1 MKDQLSTATKL
12 LYPERY
18 PLKYNKMNLTG
29 FLQRFAQ
36 VALIQNFLK
45 THFALIFLI
54 LFSFLLIFTG
64 LDDTVLQ
71 VDEGADTFIS
81 TTILKYGYPKHSD
94 GTHYSMAEG
103 DAFDGIFLYRT
114 WAPYYLQ
121 SISLQLFGQ
130 NTFSARFPFAILGVF
145 SIWSLYSFTLLW
157 TNRKTI
163 AFVASLLLATSVPA
177 LLYFRTAR
185 YVAIPILLTPLLL
198 RFYIPIFDKEKWNP
212 VPLTLVSIIYFHTM
226 YVEFAGVIMGM
237 MIHLCV
243 YRSRV
248 TKNNLAKVKGSAII
262 TGLFCLPWLATLPDL
277 MNTLSEFYTSA
288 SPLIDTSLW
297 RFPKHFF
304 AFLFQINNYIF
315 PFILAPLLFISSLKK
330 LRFQISLLLFCCMSV
345 LITASLHSI
354 PLMQYIAACFPM
366 LFILLA
372 MVVFHLF
379 EKSAARQSALL
390 LVLIFTN
397 LVHVGPLLPLKQIA
411 KSNPENFAATDY
423 SLNATKIFLRET
435 NFKSVFYLYWQ
446 ELSHRYQGPLDELVR
461 FFKTHGKKG
470 ETCYIDN
477 ESETLALLTELK
489 MIHDKNLDFR
499 SRPDWIVLRGNQRN
513 PQPNEVILRLKEKLN
528 TIFSTHNYEKI
539 IVNAP
544 VKRINNSYDIQI
556 HRFRSP
562 TSSEKVHVYRRI
574 AEKQG
579 PSEHPS

>member
-36 VALIQNFLK
+36 VTLIQNFLK

-145 SIWSLYSFTLLW
+145 SIWSLYSFTLRW

-288 SPLIDTSLW
+288 SPLIDTSVW

-423 SLNATKIFLRET
+423 SLNATKVFLRET

>member
-1 MKDQLSTATKL
+1 MKDQIPTATKL
-12 LYPERY
+12 LYPAHY
-18 PLKYNKMNLTG
+18 PLKYNKKDPTG
-29 FLQRFAQ
+29 YLQRFTK

-45 THFALIFLI
+45 THLALIFLI
-54 LFSFLLIFTG
+54 PFSFLLVFTG

-71 VDEGADTFIS
+71 VDEAGDTFIS

-94 GTHYSMAEG
+94 GIHYTMPEG

-114 WAPYYLQ
+114 WVPYYLQ

-130 NTFSARFPFAILGVF
+130 NTFSARLPFAILGVL
-145 SIWSLYSFTLLW
+145 SVWTLYSFTLRW

-163 AFVASLLLATSVPA
+163 AFLASLLLAASVPA

-198 RFYIPIFDKEKWNP
+198 RFYITIFDKAKWNP

-237 MIHLCV
+237 LVHLCV
-243 YRSRV
+243 YRNRV
-248 TKNNLAKVKGSAII
+248 TNSNLAKVKGSAII
-262 TGLFCLPWLATLPDL
+262 TGLFCLPWLATIPAL
-277 MNTLSEFYTSA
+277 MSKVSELYTSA
-288 SPLIDTSLW
+288 SPLVDTSWW

-315 PFILAPLLFISSLKK
+315 PFILAPFLFISFLRHQ
-330 LRFQISLLLFCCMSV
+330 RFQVSLLLFCSMSV

-354 PLMQYIAACFPM
+354 PLMQYIAACIPM

-372 MVVFHLF
+372 MIVFHLF
-379 EKSAARQSALL
+379 ETSVARQSALL

-397 LVHVGPLLPLKQIA
+397 LVHVGPLLPLKQIV
-411 KSNPENFAATDY
+411 KNNPEKFVATDY
-423 SLNATKIFLRET
+423 SKNATKTFLRET
-435 NFKSVFYLYWQ
+435 NLKSVFYLYWQ
-446 ELSHRYQGPLDELVR
+446 ELTHRYQGPLDELVR
-461 FFKTHGKKG
+461 FFETHGKKG

-477 ESETLALLTELK
+477 ESETLALLTGLK
-489 MIHDKNLDFR
+489 MIHDKDLDFR

-513 PQPNEVILRLKEKLN
+513 SHPNEVVLNLKEKLN
-528 TIFSTHNYEKI
+528 TIFSAHNYEKI
-539 IVNAP
+539 VLNAP

-562 TSSEKVHVYRRI
+562 ISSERVHIYRRV

-579 PSEHPS
+579 PS

>member
-1 MKDQLSTATKL
+1 MKDQISTATKL
-12 LYPERY
+12 LYPGHT
-18 PLKYNKMNLTG
+18 PLKYNRVDLTG
-29 FLQRFAQ
+29 FLQRFSK

-45 THFALIFLI
+45 THLALIFLI
-54 LFSFLLIFTG
+54 PFAFLLIFTG

-94 GTHYSMAEG
+94 GTHYTMREG
-103 DAFDGIFLYRT
+103 DAFGGIFLYRT

-130 NTFSARFPFAILGVF
+130 NTFSARLPFALLGVF
-145 SIWSLYSFTLLW
+145 SIWSLYSFTLRW

-163 AFVASLLLATSVPA
+163 AFMASLLLATSVPA

-185 YVAIPILLTPLLL
+185 YIAIPILLTPLLL
-198 RFYIPIFDKEKWNP
+198 RFYITIFDKAKWNP

-237 MIHLCV
+237 LIHL
-243 YRSRV
+243 YIFRNRV
-248 TKNNLAKVKGSAII
+248 TNSNLTKVTGSAII
-262 TGLFCLPWLATLPDL
+262 TGLLCLPWLVTIPAL
-277 MNTLSEFYTSA
+277 MSKLSGFYTSA
-288 SPLIDTSLW
+288 SSLIDTSWW

-315 PFILAPLLFISSLKK
+315 PFILAPFLFILFLKNQ
-330 LRFQISLLLFCCMSV
+330 RFQVSLLLLCSMSV

-354 PLMQYIAACFPM
+354 PLMQYIAACIPI
-366 LFILLA
+366 LFVLLA

-379 EKSAARQSALL
+379 EKSVAWQSILL

-397 LVHVGPLLPLKQIA
+397 LVHVGPLLPLKQIVRN
-411 KSNPENFAATDY
+411 NPDKFKATDY
-423 SLNATKIFLRET
+423 SQNAAKTFLRET
-435 NFKSVFYLYWQ
+435 NLNSVFYLYFQ
-446 ELSHRYQGPLDELVR
+446 ELAHRYQGPLDELVR
-461 FFKTHGKKG
+461 FFETHGKKG

-489 MIHDKNLDFR
+489 MIHDKDLNFR

-513 PQPNEVILRLKEKLN
+513 PHPNEVILELKEKLN
-528 TIFSTHNYEKI
+528 TIFSAANYEKI
-539 IVNAP
+539 VLNAP

-562 TSSEKVHVYRRI
+562 TSSERVHVYRRI

-579 PSEHPS
+579 

>member
-1 MKDQLSTATKL
+1 M
-12 LYPERY
+12 
-18 PLKYNKMNLTG
+18 
-29 FLQRFAQ
+29 
-36 VALIQNFLK
+36 ALIQNFLK

-54 LFSFLLIFTG
+54 PFSFLLVFTG

-94 GTHYSMAEG
+94 GTHYTMPEG

-114 WAPYYLQ
+114 WVPYYLQ

-130 NTFSARFPFAILGVF
+130 NTFSARLPFAILGVL
-145 SIWSLYSFTLLW
+145 SVWTLYSFTLRW
-157 TNRKTI
+157 TNRKTV
-163 AFVASLLLATSVPA
+163 AFFACLLLATSVPT

-198 RFYIPIFDKEKWNP
+198 RFYITIFDKAKWNP
-212 VPLTLVSIIYFHTM
+212 VPLTVVSIIYFHTM

-237 MIHLCV
+237 LIHLCV

-248 TKNNLAKVKGSAII
+248 TNSNLAKVKGSAII
-262 TGLFCLPWLATLPDL
+262 TAVLCLPWLATIPVLVSK
-277 MNTLSEFYTSA
+277 LSEFYTSA
-288 SPLIDTSLW
+288 SPLIDTSWW

-304 AFLFQINNYIF
+304 AFLFQVNNYIF
-315 PFILAPLLFISSLKK
+315 PFILAPLLLISSLKN
-330 LRFQISLLLFCCMSV
+330 LRFQVSLLLFCSISV

-354 PLMQYIAACFPM
+354 PLMQYISACIPM
-366 LFILLA
+366 SFILLA
-372 MVVFHLF
+372 MVVFYLF
-379 EKSAARQSALL
+379 EKSVARQSALL

-397 LVHVGPLLPLKQIA
+397 LIHVGPLLPLKQIA
-411 KSNPENFAATDY
+411 TRYPENFAMTAY
-423 SLNATKIFLRET
+423 SLNATKTFLRET
-435 NFKSVFYLYWQ
+435 NLKSVFYLYWQ
-446 ELSHRYQGPLDELVR
+446 ELTHRYQGPLDELVR
-461 FFKTHGKKG
+461 FFETHGKKG

-477 ESETLALLTELK
+477 ESETLALLTGLK
-489 MIHDKNLDFR
+489 MIHDKDLDFR

-513 PQPNEVILRLKEKLN
+513 SHPNEVVLNLKEKLN
-528 TIFSTHNYEKI
+528 TIFSAHNYEKI
-539 IVNAP
+539 VLNAP

-562 TSSEKVHVYRRI
+562 ISSERVHIYRRV

-579 PSEHPS
+579 PS

>member
-1 MKDQLSTATKL
+1 MKDQISTATKL
-12 LYPERY
+12 LYPARY
-18 PLKYNKMNLTG
+18 PLEYNKEDPTG
-29 FLQRFAQ
+29 YIQRFAK

-54 LFSFLLIFTG
+54 PFSFLLVFTG

-94 GTHYSMAEG
+94 GTHYTMPEG

-114 WAPYYLQ
+114 WVPYYLQ

-130 NTFSARFPFAILGVF
+130 NTFSARLPFAILGVL
-145 SIWSLYSFTLLW
+145 SVWTLYSFTLRW
-157 TNRKTI
+157 TNRKTV
-163 AFVASLLLATSVPA
+163 AFFACLLLATSVPT

-198 RFYIPIFDKEKWNP
+198 RFYITIFDKAKWNP
-212 VPLTLVSIIYFHTM
+212 VPLTVVSIIYFHTM

-237 MIHLCV
+237 LIHLCV

-248 TKNNLAKVKGSAII
+248 TNSNLAKVKGSAII
-262 TGLFCLPWLATLPDL
+262 TALLCLPWLATIPAL
-277 MNTLSEFYTSA
+277 MNKLSEFYISA
-288 SPLIDTSLW
+288 SPLIDTSWL

-304 AFLFQINNYIF
+304 AFLFQVNNYIF
-315 PFILAPLLFISSLKK
+315 PFILAPLLLISSLKN
-330 LRFQISLLLFCCMSV
+330 LRFQVSLLLFCSISV

-354 PLMQYIAACFPM
+354 PLMQYISACIPM
-366 LFILLA
+366 SFVLLA
-372 MVVFHLF
+372 MVVFYLF
-379 EKSAARQSALL
+379 EKSVARQSALL

-397 LVHVGPLLPLKQIA
+397 LIHVGPLLPLKQIA
-411 KSNPENFAATDY
+411 TRYPENFAMTAY
-423 SLNATKIFLRET
+423 SLNATKTFLRET
-435 NFKSVFYLYWQ
+435 NLKSVFYLYWQ
-446 ELSHRYQGPLDELVR
+446 ELTHRYQGPLDELVR
-461 FFKTHGKKG
+461 FFETHGKKG

-477 ESETLALLTELK
+477 ESETLALLTGLK
-489 MIHDKNLDFR
+489 MIHDKDLDFR

-513 PQPNEVILRLKEKLN
+513 SHPNEVVLNLKEKLN
-528 TIFSTHNYEKI
+528 TIFSAHNYEKI
-539 IVNAP
+539 VLNAP

-562 TSSEKVHVYRRI
+562 ISSERVHIYRRV

-579 PSEHPS
+579 PS

>member
-1 MKDQLSTATKL
+1 MKDQIHTAGKL
-12 LYPERY
+12 LYPAHY
-18 PLKYNKMNLTG
+18 PLEYNKKDPTG
-29 FLQRFAQ
+29 YLQRFTK

-45 THFALIFLI
+45 TYLALIFLI
-54 LFSFLLIFTG
+54 PFSFLLVFTG

-94 GTHYSMAEG
+94 GIHYTMPEG

-130 NTFSARFPFAILGVF
+130 NTFSARLPFAILGVF
-145 SIWSLYSFTLLW
+145 SVWSLYSFTLRW

-163 AFVASLLLATSVPA
+163 AFLASLLLATSVPA

-198 RFYIPIFDKEKWNP
+198 RFYITIFDKTKWNP

-237 MIHLCV
+237 LVHLCV
-243 YRSRV
+243 YRNRV
-248 TKNNLAKVKGSAII
+248 TNSNLAKVKGSAII
-262 TGLFCLPWLATLPDL
+262 TGLFCLPWLATIPAL
-277 MNTLSEFYTSA
+277 MSKVSEFYTSA
-288 SPLIDTSLW
+288 SPLVDTSWW

-315 PFILAPLLFISSLKK
+315 PFILAPFLFISFLRHQ
-330 LRFQISLLLFCCMSV
+330 RFQVSLLLFCSMSV

-354 PLMQYIAACFPM
+354 PLMQYIAACIPM

-372 MVVFHLF
+372 MIVFHLF
-379 EKSAARQSALL
+379 ETSVARQSALL

-397 LVHVGPLLPLKQIA
+397 LVHVGPLLPLKQIV
-411 KSNPENFAATDY
+411 KNNPEKFVATDY
-423 SLNATKIFLRET
+423 SKNATKTFLRET
-435 NFKSVFYLYWQ
+435 NLKSVFYLYWQ
-446 ELSHRYQGPLDELVR
+446 ELTHRYQGPLDELVR
-461 FFKTHGKKG
+461 FFETHGEKG

-477 ESETLALLTELK
+477 ASETLVLLTELT
-489 MIHDKNLDFR
+489 MIRDKDLDFR
-499 SRPDWIVLRGNQRN
+499 SPPDWIVLRGNQRN
-513 PQPNEVILRLKEKLN
+513 PHPSEVILKLKEKLN
-528 TIFSTHNYEKI
+528 TIFSAHNYEKI
-539 IVNAP
+539 VLNAP

-579 PSEHPS
+579 

>member
-1 MKDQLSTATKL
+1 MKDQIHTAGKL
-12 LYPERY
+12 LYPAHY
-18 PLKYNKMNLTG
+18 PLEYNKKDPTG
-29 FLQRFAQ
+29 YLQRFTK

-45 THFALIFLI
+45 THLALIFLI
-54 LFSFLLIFTG
+54 PFSFLLVFTG

-94 GTHYSMAEG
+94 GIHYTMPEA

-114 WAPYYLQ
+114 WIPYYLQ

-130 NTFSARFPFAILGVF
+130 NTFSARLPFAILGVF
-145 SIWSLYSFTLLW
+145 SVWSLYSFTLRW

-163 AFVASLLLATSVPA
+163 AFLASLLLATSVPA

-198 RFYIPIFDKEKWNP
+198 RFYITIFDKAKWNP

-237 MIHLCV
+237 LVHLCV
-243 YRSRV
+243 YRNRV
-248 TKNNLAKVKGSAII
+248 TNSNLAKVKGSAII
-262 TGLFCLPWLATLPDL
+262 TGLFCLPWLATIPAL
-277 MNTLSEFYTSA
+277 MSKLTEFYTSA
-288 SPLIDTSLW
+288 SPLVDTSWW

-315 PFILAPLLFISSLKK
+315 PFILAPFLFISFLRHQ
-330 LRFQISLLLFCCMSV
+330 RFQVSLLLFCSMSV

-354 PLMQYIAACFPM
+354 PLMQYIAACIPM

-372 MVVFHLF
+372 MIVFHLF
-379 EKSAARQSALL
+379 ETSVARQSALL

-397 LVHVGPLLPLKQIA
+397 LVHVGPLLPLKQIV
-411 KSNPENFAATDY
+411 KNNPEKFVATDY
-423 SLNATKIFLRET
+423 SKNATKTFLRET
-435 NFKSVFYLYWQ
+435 NLKSVFYLYWQ
-446 ELSHRYQGPLDELVR
+446 ELTHRYQGPLDELVR
-461 FFKTHGKKG
+461 FFETHGKKG

-477 ESETLALLTELK
+477 ESETLALLTGLK
-489 MIHDKNLDFR
+489 MIHDKDLDFR

-513 PQPNEVILRLKEKLN
+513 SHPNEVVLNLKEKLN
-528 TIFSTHNYEKI
+528 TIFSAHNYEKI
-539 IVNAP
+539 VLNAP

-562 TSSEKVHVYRRI
+562 ISSERVHIYRRV

-579 PSEHPS
+579 PS

>member
-1 MKDQLSTATKL
+1 MKDQISTATKL
-12 LYPERY
+12 LYPARY
-18 PLKYNKMNLTG
+18 PLEYNKEDPTG
-29 FLQRFAQ
+29 YIQRFAK

-54 LFSFLLIFTG
+54 PFSFLLVFTG

-94 GTHYSMAEG
+94 GTHYTMPEG

-114 WAPYYLQ
+114 WVPYYLQ

-130 NTFSARFPFAILGVF
+130 NTFSARLPFAILGVL
-145 SIWSLYSFTLLW
+145 SVWTLYSFTLRW
-157 TNRKTI
+157 TNRKTV
-163 AFVASLLLATSVPA
+163 AFFACLLLATSVPT

-198 RFYIPIFDKEKWNP
+198 RFYITIFDKAKWNP
-212 VPLTLVSIIYFHTM
+212 VPLTVVSIIYFHTM

-237 MIHLCV
+237 LIHLCV

-248 TKNNLAKVKGSAII
+248 TNSNLAKVKGSAII
-262 TGLFCLPWLATLPDL
+262 TAVLCLPWLATIPVLVSK
-277 MNTLSEFYTSA
+277 LSEFYTSA
-288 SPLIDTSLW
+288 SPLIDTSWW

-304 AFLFQINNYIF
+304 AFLFQVNNYIF
-315 PFILAPLLFISSLKK
+315 PFILAPLLLISSLKN
-330 LRFQISLLLFCCMSV
+330 LRFQVSLLLFCSISV

-354 PLMQYIAACFPM
+354 PLMQYISACIPM
-366 LFILLA
+366 SFVLLA
-372 MVVFHLF
+372 MVVFYLF
-379 EKSAARQSALL
+379 EKSVARQSALL

-397 LVHVGPLLPLKQIA
+397 LIHVGPLLPLKQIA
-411 KSNPENFAATDY
+411 TRYPENFAMTAY
-423 SLNATKIFLRET
+423 SLNATKTFLRET
-435 NFKSVFYLYWQ
+435 NLKSVFYLYWQ
-446 ELSHRYQGPLDELVR
+446 ELTHRYQGPLDELVR
-461 FFKTHGKKG
+461 FFETHGKKG

-477 ESETLALLTELK
+477 ASETLVLLTELT
-489 MIHDKNLDFR
+489 MIRDKDLDFR
-499 SRPDWIVLRGNQRN
+499 SPPDWIVLRGNQRN
-513 PQPNEVILRLKEKLN
+513 PHPSEVILKLKEKLN
-528 TIFSTHNYEKI
+528 TIFSAHNYEKI
-539 IVNAP
+539 VLNAP

-562 TSSEKVHVYRRI
+562 ISSERVHIYRRV

-579 PSEHPS
+579 PS

>member
-1 MKDQLSTATKL
+1 M
-12 LYPERY
+12 
-18 PLKYNKMNLTG
+18 
-29 FLQRFAQ
+29 
-36 VALIQNFLK
+36 ALIQNFLK

-54 LFSFLLIFTG
+54 PFSFLLVFTG

-94 GTHYSMAEG
+94 GTHYTMPEG

-114 WAPYYLQ
+114 WVPYYLQ

-130 NTFSARFPFAILGVF
+130 NTFSARLPFAILGVL
-145 SIWSLYSFTLLW
+145 SVWTLYSFTLRW
-157 TNRKTI
+157 TNRKTV
-163 AFVASLLLATSVPA
+163 AFFACLLLATSVPT

-198 RFYIPIFDKEKWNP
+198 RFYITIFDKAKWNP
-212 VPLTLVSIIYFHTM
+212 VPLTVVSIIYFHTM

-237 MIHLCV
+237 LIHLCV

-248 TKNNLAKVKGSAII
+248 TNSNLAKVKGSAII
-262 TGLFCLPWLATLPDL
+262 TAVLCLPWLATIPVLVSK
-277 MNTLSEFYTSA
+277 LSEFYTSA
-288 SPLIDTSLW
+288 SPLIDTSWW

-304 AFLFQINNYIF
+304 AFLFQVNNYIF
-315 PFILAPLLFISSLKK
+315 PFILAPLLLISSLKN
-330 LRFQISLLLFCCMSV
+330 LRFQVSLLLFCSISV

-354 PLMQYIAACFPM
+354 PLMQYISACIPM
-366 LFILLA
+366 SFVLLA
-372 MVVFHLF
+372 MVVFYLF
-379 EKSAARQSALL
+379 EKSVARQSALL

-397 LVHVGPLLPLKQIA
+397 LIHVGPLLPLKQIA
-411 KSNPENFAATDY
+411 TRYPENFAMTAY
-423 SLNATKIFLRET
+423 SLNATKTFLRET
-435 NFKSVFYLYWQ
+435 NLKSVFYLYWQ
-446 ELSHRYQGPLDELVR
+446 ELTHRYQGPLDELVR
-461 FFKTHGKKG
+461 FFETHGKKG

-477 ESETLALLTELK
+477 ESETLALLTGLK
-489 MIHDKNLDFR
+489 MIHDKDLDFR

-513 PQPNEVILRLKEKLN
+513 SHPNEIVLNLKEKLN
-528 TIFSTHNYEKI
+528 TIFSAHNYEKI
-539 IVNAP
+539 VLNAP

-562 TSSEKVHVYRRI
+562 ISSERVHIYRRV

-579 PSEHPS
+579 PS